1 MYQQVILPRIR
12 QQRILHDASL
22 ELTYGCNLD
31 CFYCYNDRDKPGQL
45 LSLPQYRVLLQDL
58 AEMQTLYL
66 MLTGGEPMLH
76 PHFFEI
82 GSMARE
88 LGFVTRVRTNGH
100 SLGRRNAQRLYREVD
115 PYVVELS
122 LHGASAETH
131 DRQTRVPGSFAR
143 LVQNIG
149 HATAAGLRCSI
160 VCTPTAWNEHQIDD
174 MFALCDSLG
183 VPLRFQGPVAPRDN
197 GDLEPLAIQPSK
209 NVWETVKQGLDAR
222 RPTAAPA
229 SPILN
234 NDIPDIGED
243 PPATCNV
250 GVAGVDIDPYG
261 NVQACM
267 HLQRSAGSLHEHSI
281 GEIWH
286 KSPLF
291 LEARARAIDAAKRL
305 QGRPLDQLGAPLH
318 CIAVEENC
326 NKGCGGNA
334 THAAANKGVELIQS
348 VTLK

>member
-1 MYQQVILPRIR
+1 MYQQVILPKIR

-45 LSLPQYRVLLQDL
+45 LSLQQYRVLLQDL

-76 PHFFEI
+76 PDFFEI
-82 GSMARE
+82 GSTARE

-131 DRQTRVPGSFAR
+131 DRQTRVPGSFEK
-143 LVQNIG
+143 LVRNIG
-149 HATAAGLRCSI
+149 HATDAGLRCSI

-174 MFALCDSLG
+174 MFALCDSLA

-197 GDLEPLAIQPSK
+197 GDLEPLVIQPTK
-209 NVWETVKQGLDAR
+209 DVWEKVAQGLAAR
-222 RPTAAPA
+222 RPKATPSVA
-229 SPILN
+229 SPRDDEPSISK
-234 NDIPDIGED
+234 EQ
-243 PPATCNV
+243 PATCSV

-267 HLQRSAGSLHEHSI
+267 HLQRSAGNLHEHSI
-281 GEIWH
+281 AQIWNN
-286 KSPLF
+286 SPLF
-291 LEARARAIDAAKRL
+291 QEARARAIDAAKRL
-305 QGRPLDQLGAPLH
+305 QGQPLEQLGAPLH

-334 THAAANKGVELIQS
+334 SHAAANKDVELIES
-348 VTLK
+348 VNLT